1 MTTAHDPAVPA
12 DLASGTLT
20 YPFHDWSQQLSPHY
34 ARLRETGPPLC
45 PVVAEYTGDRLW
57 LVTRYATA
65 VQVLEDPRLSSADAM
80 ASGSPRQEPVELRAP
95 GTRGNGVA
103 LLKEAGLRAVFAD
116 GLGPR
121 AVRRHHEW
129 IRERA
134 DTLMHEL
141 VQRRDTFDLARE
153 FALPLAR
160 ETASRFLLGPLG
172 ADEGEQLI
180 RWADLS
186 LRFCGATAE
195 QMVAAFTDMHQ
206 YFLTHARRLADA
218 PGEHLLKTVATTTGA
233 GRLSD
238 ADLAEV
244 AELFLVAGYP
254 TSSGFLCGALITL
267 LRHPEA
273 VMALHRDPALVPAAV
288 EELLRHTPLSTG
300 AARRRATEDV
310 QVDGMTIKAGDVVL
324 VSMEAVNHDPEAFEE
339 PDAFLLGRQ
348 GPAHFGF
355 GRGLHFCPGN
365 RLARCLIDAMVRT
378 VARHPGLRLA
388 VEPEEIRWHEGLFF
402 RRPQTIPASW

>member
-1 MTTAHDPAVPA
+1 M
-12 DLASGTLT
+12 
-20 YPFHDWSQQLSPHY
+20 
-34 ARLRETGPPLC
+34 
-45 PVVAEYTGDRLW
+45 AEHTGDRLW

-65 VQVLEDPRLSSADAM
+65 VQVLEGPRLSMAAAM

-95 GTRGNGVA
+95 GTRGDALA
-103 LLKEAGLRAVFAD
+103 LLKETGLRGVLAG

-121 AVRRHHEW
+121 AARRHQAW
-129 IRERA
+129 IHARA
-134 DTLMHEL
+134 DALIHDLLE
-141 VQRRDTFDLARE
+141 RRDMLDLARE

-160 ETASRFLLGPLG
+160 DTASRTLLGPLD
-172 ADEGEQLI
+172 ADEWEQLV
-180 RWADLS
+180 RWTDLS

-195 QMVAAFTDMHQ
+195 QQVRALTDMHRF
-206 YFLTHARRLADA
+206 FLAPVRHLVDA
-218 PGEHLLKTVATTTGA
+218 PGDHLLKALAATPTDT
-233 GRLSD
+233 GRLND
-238 ADLAEV
+238 EVLAEV
-244 AELFLVAGYP
+244 AGLLAVTGYP
-254 TSSGFLCGALITL
+254 TCSGFLCGALITL

-273 VMALHRDPALVPAAV
+273 VMALHRDPALVPAAG

-310 QVDGMTIKAGDVVL
+310 QVDGVTIKAGDVVL

-339 PDAFLLGRQ
+339 PETLLLDRQ

-365 RLARCLIDAMVRT
+365 RPARCLIDAMVRT

-388 VEPEEIRWHEGLFF
+388 VEPEGIRWHEGLFF